1 MDKYLNGDEL
11 YRYLHISKRKM
22 KYLLENGYIPMIDT
36 GKKTHGYK
44 VRLEDAEAFRVR
56 RESEPEFLSE
66 LKGKFN
72 IVREKKVLTEE
83 EREVLK
89 EKLTREWKDLPDALP
104 RECVAKLLGCS
115 SHTVYKMIA
124 DGKLIGVK
132 VGMKTYCLKENVVEV
147 TVNKRWKKLMYLLY

>member
-1 MDKYLNGDEL
+1 MDKYLSGDEL

-36 GKKTHGYK
+36 GKKTHRYK

-72 IVREKKVLTEE
+72 IVREKKALTEE

-104 RECVAKLLGCS
+104 RECVAKLLEYS
-115 SHTVYKMIA
+115 
-124 DGKLIGVK
+124 
-132 VGMKTYCLKENVVEV
+132 
-147 TVNKRWKKLMYLLY
+147 